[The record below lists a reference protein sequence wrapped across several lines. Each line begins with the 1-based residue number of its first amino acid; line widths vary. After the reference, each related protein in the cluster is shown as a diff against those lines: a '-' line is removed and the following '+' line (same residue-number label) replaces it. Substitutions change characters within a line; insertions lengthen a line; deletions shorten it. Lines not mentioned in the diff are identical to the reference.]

1 MLASPTL
8 YFDRSLGKALPEA
21 LRLLQVPNVIHHH
34 SAPEIAGLHRR
45 RGHNGLFV
53 DNAPDDEWL
62 SFAGQRGWIAFSQD
76 YSMHREAAPLAA
88 IRQNNT
94 KVFYLWGA
102 EASRWAKMRSFADA
116 FDRIIAEAA
125 AANGPFVRRISKA
138 GKVEVVPI

>member
-1 MLASPTL
+1 MLTGPTL

-34 SAPEIAGLHRR
+34 SPPEAAGLKRR
-45 RGHNGLFV
+45 RGHNGMFA

-62 SFAGQRGWIAFSQD
+62 SFVGQRGWIGFSQD

-102 EASRWAKMRSFADA
+102 EANRWAKMRAFAEA
-116 FDRIIAEAA
+116 FDRIIAEAVA
-125 AANGPFVRRISKA
+125 TKRPFVRRITKA
-138 GKVEVVPI
+138 GKVEVIQI